1 MVNAMTPKELK
12 NSSLFLSKMSQES
25 PSRINNNNGDI
36 NFIDDESLKHMS
48 KE

>member
-1 MVNAMTPKELK
+1 MSPKDLK
-12 NSSLFLSKMSQES
+12 KSALFLSKMSQES
-25 PSRINNNNGDI
+25 PSKINNNQNDDI